1 MSSFKKIF
9 VKLFLTILI
18 ILFSNNICADTHD
31 KDNSSSQ
38 NEEEPLPLNDPF
50 VGDSSFSGGV
60 KVITEDGNSLAEKKR
75 IDLYTYKLVGIIKSD
90 SDSFISLINQD
101 GEVITVGMFEELN
114 DGVKLVDMTTKEAI
128 FQTEEKYLIM
138 NFKNQIKETSEY

>member
-9 VKLFLTILI
+9 VKLLLTILI
-18 ILFSNNICADTHD
+18 VLFSNNIYADTHD
-31 KDNSSSQ
+31 KDKSSSQ
-38 NEEEPLPLNDPF
+38 NKEEPLPLNDPF

-101 GEVITVGMFEELN
+101 GENINIEMFEELN
-114 DGVKLVDMTTKEAI
+114 DGVKLVDLTTKEAV
-128 FQTEEKYLIM
+128 FQTEDTYLIM
-138 NFKNQIKETSEY
+138 NFKNEIKEKSEY